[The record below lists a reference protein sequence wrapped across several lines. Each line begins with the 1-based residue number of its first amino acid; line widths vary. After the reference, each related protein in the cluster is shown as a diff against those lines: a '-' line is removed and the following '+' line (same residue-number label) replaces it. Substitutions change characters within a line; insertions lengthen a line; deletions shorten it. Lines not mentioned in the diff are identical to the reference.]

1 MAEVV
6 TPGQSAKHD
15 AMSSGGSH
23 LPSPHMGKGDDDGK
37 NGGGGGSD
45 VEWLRATMLT
55 GLAVCTPIAAAMGP
69 PVNATTVMQAIAK
82 KRHRGRLIRASCV
95 SAPSSMF
102 SRAVAIV
109 VPPDDILLR
118 VSSEAAPRRPV
129 ANIV

>member
-1 MAEVV
+1 MAGVV

-23 LPSPHMGKGDDDGK
+23 LPSPHMGK
-37 NGGGGGSD
+37 GGGGSD

-69 PVNATTVMQAIAK
+69 PVNATTVMQAMTK

-102 SRAVAIV
+102 SRAVAMAV
-109 VPPDDILLR
+109 LPDI
-118 VSSEAAPRRPV
+118 
-129 ANIV
+129 IQ

>member
-23 LPSPHMGKGDDDGK
+23 LPSPHMGKGDGDGK
-37 NGGGGGSD
+37 GGGGSD